1 MRQNLNKLKDT
12 FSKENEILKSICIFL
27 IINAVAMSFT
37 TFVLEPFRKSQEQG
51 IVKIIF
57 ISIIQAI
64 FILLITF
71 STIIL
76 VVKVF
81 EVLINKL
88 LEKFEN

>member
-1 MRQNLNKLKDT
+1 MEQILNKLKDT

-27 IINAVAMSFT
+27 IINAAAMSFT
-37 TFVLEPFRKSQEQG
+37 TFVLEPFRKSPEQG
-51 IVKIIF
+51 ITEIIF

-81 EVLINKL
+81 EVL
-88 LEKFEN
+88 LEKF

>member
-1 MRQNLNKLKDT
+1 MMKQILNKLKDT

-27 IINAVAMSFT
+27 IINVAAMSFT

-51 IVKIIF
+51 ITEIIF

-71 STIIL
+71 SAIIL
-76 VVKVF
+76 VVKIF
-81 EVLINKL
+81 EVLIDKL
-88 LEKFEN
+88 LEKF

>member
-1 MRQNLNKLKDT
+1 MEQILNKLKDT

-27 IINAVAMSFT
+27 IINAAAMSFT
-37 TFVLEPFRKSQEQG
+37 TFVLEPFRKSPEQG
-51 IVKIIF
+51 ITEIIF

-71 STIIL
+71 ATINL

-81 EVLINKL
+81 EVLMDKL
-88 LEKFEN
+88 FKKFGN